1 MTNLAYHLHDALEIC
16 KAVCDKWFVIHKM
29 TKKKTHVVLRISR
42 VCPVHNEENKVV
54 LCVGVVM

>member
-1 MTNLAYHLHDALEIC
+1 
-16 KAVCDKWFVIHKM
+16 M